1 MYYSLNR
8 FSISNPNHSPHLHFI
23 SLILLTRL
31 SPSLTLISLTP
42 LTRPLSLSHSRH
54 SHHSLIPL
62 TCYNR
67 LPYSLAS
74 LSHPYHSP
82 HSLTL
87 SLYCSTYSF
96 PSLSPI
102 SLFLSLSP
110 YSCLPHSHSPSSHS
124 QPTPTHTLI
133 RLATHYLS
141 LHTLSL
147 SLSLPPNSLAPT
159 FSLSPHSISL
169 PRPTYTPLYLSR
181 PTTSPNSLTPDSL
194 SHYPLAPHSIFHT
207 PLPCTPLTLSHS
219 LAPLTHT
226 TLSQSNLN
234 KFVI

>member
-23 SLILLTRL
+23 SLIPLTRL

-42 LTRPLSLSHSRH
+42 LTRPLSVSYSRH
-54 SHHSLIPL
+54 SHHYIIPL

-124 QPTPTHTLI
+124 QPAPTHTLI

-141 LHTLSL
+141 LHSFSLSRPTPSHPLSLSRPTLSL
-147 SLSLPPNSLAPT
+147 FLAQLT
-159 FSLSPHSISL
+159 LHSISL
-169 PRPTYTPLYLSR
+169 AQLPRPTHSHRTLYRTTHSHPTLSLAHRSLTPHSLSLLFSR
-181 PTTSPNSLTPDSL
+181 PTHT
-194 SHYPLAPHSIFHT
+194 HY
-207 PLPCTPLTLSHS
+207 TLSIKS
-219 LAPLTHT
+219 
-226 TLSQSNLN
+226 
-234 KFVI
+234 K